1 MKYSFFH
8 FQITKNCNCQLT
20 FLKKLFT
27 SNVEH
32 KPHENVYVAGNK
44 IFFLRCYHLI
54 VFLSMMPGV
63 TFDEIDQLNYLY
75 SIFYFDF

>member
-27 SNVEH
+27 SKQQN
-32 KPHENVYVAGNK
+32 
-44 IFFLRCYHLI
+44 FLPTI
-54 VFLSMMPGV
+54 LSSHRLS
-63 TFDEIDQLNYLY
+63 FNDEIDQLNYLY
-75 SIFYFDF
+75 SIDLLFRFLKLFLVLHHGVFHFIFT